1 MYVSSPI
8 STNTCARRCL
18 PFNTGSPFTT
28 GNFNTGSPFKSEN
41 VLNVSGNVPPFNT
54 GNVLSIQ
61 VPLSIRGTFP
71 FQCGE
76 RRPPGANRFS
86 ESLMFMMASPARV
99 WRLGCGVRQL
109 ACLSLRVR
117 GLPPKVPVS
126 LSPTVPVSHNLPVSL
141 FGLAICPPRSPR
153 SQYRGTSLIGNRP
166 PLGPYKS
173 ICLGPYG
180 VTSGGGGFV

>member
-1 MYVSSPI
+1 VFAFQYGFPFHYGELQYGFPFQI
-8 STNTCARRCL
+8 GERIERIGERTPFQYGERT
-18 PFNTGSPFTT
+18 FNTGS
-28 GNFNTGSPFKSEN
+28 
-41 VLNVSGNVPPFNT
+41 PFNT